1 MDNRML
7 KFTIASLLL
16 IAAGAATLVMAV
28 VVFRNRLHGIDTSLL
43 LAILT
48 ALIMLLYSLL
58 NIYIGIQGIR
68 LSRRRSRT
76 SKLARLAI
84 FSVIGCILGLTLSAI
99 NGIIVSHL
107 IIIVITGIVIPMI
120 FIFIGMPRN

>member
-1 MDNRML
+1 MDNRSL
-7 KFTIASLLL
+7 KYTISSLLL
-16 IAAGAATLVMAV
+16 IAAAAATLVMTV
-28 VVFRNRLHGIDTSLL
+28 VVFRDRLHGIDTSLL
-43 LAILT
+43 LTILA
-48 ALIMLLYSLL
+48 ALVMLLYSLL
-58 NIYIGIQGIR
+58 NIYVGIQGIR
-68 LSRRRSRT
+68 LSRKRSRT

-120 FIFIGMPRN
+120 FIFIWLSKN